1 MTAERPTL
9 LVVIAST
16 RPIAA
21 GRAVGAWVADR
32 AGADDRFALDVVD
45 LRELALP
52 FLDEPRHPK
61 LRAYEHDHT
70 HAWSSRVAASDAF
83 VFVTPEYNHSF
94 TAPLKNA
101 LDYLNAEWAH
111 KPVGM
116 VSYGGLSGGS
126 RAVTALEP
134 VLSNLAL
141 LTVQANVEIA
151 WVAEH
156 IVDDVF
162 QATDRHDRALEAQL
176 DAIARYLPV
185 SVGLR
190 SAG

>member
-1 MTAERPTL
+1 MSGPRPTL
-9 LVVIAST
+9 LVVIATT
-16 RPIAA
+16 RPVAA
-21 GRAVGAWVADR
+21 GRSVGAWVTSR
-32 AGADDRFALDVVD
+32 AETDGRFAVEVVD
-45 LRELALP
+45 LRELDLP
-52 FLDEPRHPK
+52 LLDEPHHPK
-61 LRAYEHDHT
+61 LRRYEHDHT
-70 HAWSSRVAASDAF
+70 HGWSGRVEAADAF

-111 KPVGM
+111 KPVGL

-162 QATDRHDRALEAQL
+162 QPTDRHERALETQL
-176 DAIARYLPV
+176 AAIARYLPA
-185 SVGLR
+185 SAALR
-190 SAG
+190 TGD

>member
-1 MTAERPTL
+1 VSERRPTL
-9 LVVIAST
+9 LVVIATT

-21 GRAVGAWVADR
+21 GRSVGAWVGSR
-32 AGADDRFALDVVD
+32 AETDGRFAVDVVD

-52 FLDEPRHPK
+52 LLDEPHHPK
-61 LRAYEHDHT
+61 LRRYEHDHT
-70 HAWSSRVAASDAF
+70 HGWSARVDAADAF

-111 KPVGM
+111 KPVGL

-156 IVDDVF
+156 LVDDVF
-162 QATDRHDRALEAQL
+162 QPTDRHERALDAQFA
-176 DAIARYLPV
+176 AIARYLPA
-185 SVGLR
+185 SAALR
-190 SAG
+190 SGD

>member
-1 MTAERPTL
+1 MSADRPVL

-21 GRAVGAWVADR
+21 GRAVGAWVAAR
-32 AGADDRFALDVVD
+32 AEVDERFTLDVVD

-70 HAWSSRVAASDAF
+70 HAWSARVAGADAF

-111 KPVGM
+111 KPVGI

-141 LTVQANVEIA
+141 LTVQANVELA

-156 IVDDVF
+156 ITDDRF
-162 QATDRHDRALEAQL
+162 EATDRHDRALDAQF
-176 DAIARYLPV
+176 DAIARYLPA
-185 SVGLR
+185 STALR
-190 SAG
+190 SGV

>member
-1 MTAERPTL
+1 MTGDRPTL
-9 LVVIAST
+9 LVVIATT

-45 LRELALP
+45 LRDLALP
-52 FLDEPRHPK
+52 FLDEPHHPK

-70 HAWSSRVAASDAF
+70 HAWSSRVASADAF

-111 KPVGM
+111 KPVGL

-156 IVDDVF
+156 IADDVF
-162 QATDRHDRALEAQL
+162 HATDRHDRAFEAQL

-185 SVGLR
+185 SAGLR
-190 SAG
+190 SGG

>member
-1 MTAERPTL
+1 MTDTRPTL
-9 LVVIAST
+9 LVVIATT

-21 GRAVGAWVADR
+21 GRAVGAWVASR
-32 AGADDRFALDVVD
+32 AESDGRYAVDVVD

-52 FLDEPRHPK
+52 FLDEPHHPK
-61 LRAYEHDHT
+61 LRRYEHAHT
-70 HAWSSRVAASDAF
+70 HGWSARVERADAF

-111 KPVGM
+111 KPVGL

-151 WVAEH
+151 WVAEL
-156 IVDDVF
+156 ITDDVF
-162 QATDRHDRALEAQL
+162 QPTDRLERALETQL
-176 DAIARYLPV
+176 SAIADYLPA
-185 SVGLR
+185 SRALR
-190 SAG
+190 GEH

>member
-1 MTAERPTL
+1 MTGDRPTL
-9 LVVIAST
+9 LVVIATT

-45 LRELALP
+45 LRDLALP
-52 FLDEPRHPK
+52 FLDEPHHPK

-70 HAWSSRVAASDAF
+70 HAWSSRVASADAF

-111 KPVGM
+111 KPVGL

-156 IVDDVF
+156 IADDVF
-162 QATDRHDRALEAQL
+162 HATDRHDRALEAQL

-185 SVGLR
+185 SAGLR
-190 SAG
+190 SGG

>member
-1 MTAERPTL
+1 MSDDRPVL

-21 GRAVGAWVADR
+21 GRAVGAWVAER
-32 AGADDRFALDVVD
+32 AAADPRFSLHVVD
-45 LRELALP
+45 LRELNLP
-52 FLDEPRHPK
+52 FLDEPQHPK

-70 HAWSSRVAASDAF
+70 HAWSTRVAAADAF

-101 LDYLNAEWAH
+101 LDFLNAEWAH
-111 KPVGM
+111 KPVGL

-134 VLSNLAL
+134 VLANLAL
-141 LTVQANVEIA
+141 LAVQANVEIA

-156 IVDDVF
+156 IADDRF
-162 QATDRHDRALEAQL
+162 AATDRHDRALDAQL
-176 DAIARYLPV
+176 DAIARYLPA
-185 SVGLR
+185 SAELR
-190 SAG
+190 TGH